1 MKICHVVFSSN
12 RIDYLKRT
20 LESHKKLDYCNNKVD
35 RLLVDDY
42 PLGRNE
48 NIFFEIAKT
57 YSIDKLIL
65 NKENLGITK
74 NWQQLFDIVN
84 NRDYDFILHQE
95 DDVELLY
102 DLKINSLINILE
114 SDSKI
119 RQVQLK
125 RNNWYK
131 HETKEIKAED
141 TDTVFENYRYEKTTD
156 YFWMMFSL
164 YPSWIC
170 REPIIE
176 KTGNYPSEHS
186 ISQHL
191 NKEYNLHTALLKDE
205 NGGIMINHFGEY
217 FQGKRCDKSESY
229 WSKFKDIDPTKKYN
243 SIDGKLIDK

>member
-12 RIDYLKRT
+12 RINYLKRT
-20 LESHKKLDYCNNKVD
+20 LQSHGKLDYCGINVD
-35 RLLVDDY
+35 RFLVDDY
-42 PLGRNE
+42 PLGRDE
-48 NIFFEIAKT
+48 KVFFEIAKD
-57 YSIDKLIL
+57 YCIDKLIL
-65 NKENLGITK
+65 NKENLGITR

-84 NRDYDFILHQE
+84 NKDYDFILHQE

-102 DLKINSLINILE
+102 NLKLTSLIDILQ
-114 SDSKI
+114 SNHKI

-131 HETKEIKAED
+131 HEIKEIKAES
-141 TDTVFENYRYEKTTD
+141 TDIIFKNYRYEKTTD

-176 KTGNYPSEHS
+176 STGNYPSEHS
-186 ISQHL
+186 ISQYL
-191 NKEYNLHTALLKDE
+191 NKEYGLYTALLKNE

-217 FQGKRCDKSESY
+217 FQGKRCHESESY
-229 WSKFKDIDPTKKYN
+229 WSKFKEIDPTKKYN
-243 SIDGKLIDK
+243 SIDGKLIL